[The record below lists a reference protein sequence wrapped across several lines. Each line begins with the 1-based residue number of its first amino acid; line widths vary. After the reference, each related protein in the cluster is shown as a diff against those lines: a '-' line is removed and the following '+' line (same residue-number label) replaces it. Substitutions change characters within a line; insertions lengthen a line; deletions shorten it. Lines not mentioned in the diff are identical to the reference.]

1 MTGGPPGHRGQLPGC
16 RDAAVRPT
24 SGRGSGAGRP
34 RDRTRGAHGTRGWGA
49 RVWSGPRGGPHRSAL
64 GQQDRNHLSKATGAH
79 AGEHEKRGETAGA
92 AQEAASSFHRQTGG
106 GGSQGGSECGVQ
118 PRATC
123 RLCSGSQRAT
133 DGKQQQKEE
142 THPGQLSVPRGSCCC
157 FQRHDVVTAKGLQ
170 KALTFSRGTWEHP
183 PVRGQTSRRPPNHLR
198 GEREDD
204 TRIGRPRKQEAGPGS
219 PPPLRPP
226 PCREAETPCHG
237 A

>member
-1 MTGGPPGHRGQLPGC
+1 MRDGHVTGHGALTAHAAGGP
-16 RDAAVRPT
+16 
-24 SGRGSGAGRP
+24 GSGV
-34 RDRTRGAHGTRGWGA
+34 DRGVVPTEVPWANRTGTICQKPQVPTRENTRSEA
-49 RVWSGPRGGPHRSAL
+49 RRQGQHRKQPLPST
-64 GQQDRNHLSKATGAH
+64 DRL
-79 AGEHEKRGETAGA
+79 
-92 AQEAASSFHRQTGG
+92 GG